1 MAVKSFSTRNHD
13 WLEKLWYFIGRKR
26 LNLIMVHLNIQKEL
40 HFMLGYVNLNQLF
53 VSVDLVKATFRVNV
67 NIMQTCLTDAFMNEI
82 KNILL
87 VLERSSGC

>member
-1 MAVKSFSTRNHD
+1 
-13 WLEKLWYFIGRKR
+13 
-26 LNLIMVHLNIQKEL
+26 
-40 HFMLGYVNLNQLF
+40 MLGYVNLNQLF

-87 VLERSSGC
+87 GLERSSGYQRENRIIWIHGMIQNTDDKNKGFQTHGVFIEH

>member
-1 MAVKSFSTRNHD
+1 
-13 WLEKLWYFIGRKR
+13 
-26 LNLIMVHLNIQKEL
+26 
-40 HFMLGYVNLNQLF
+40 MLGYVNLNQLF

-67 NIMQTCLTDAFMNEI
+67 NIMQMCLTDAFMNEI